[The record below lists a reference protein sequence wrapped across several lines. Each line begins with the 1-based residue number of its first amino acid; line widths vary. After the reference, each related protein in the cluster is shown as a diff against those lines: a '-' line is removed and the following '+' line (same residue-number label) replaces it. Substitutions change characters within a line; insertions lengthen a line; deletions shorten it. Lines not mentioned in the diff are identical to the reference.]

1 MVDSGDAA
9 AEGVAVPLITL
20 VDYRFVP
27 CRVVPFLVC
36 AEMLTNSVVAFWQR
50 LSVDCSLSA
59 ARVQEDYRLRV
70 YSLLLSLG
78 SMCQPAYG
86 HTVAQIT

>member
-1 MVDSGDAA
+1 VTRVVDSGDAA

-36 AEMLTNSVVAFWQR
+36 AVMLTKVRCR
-50 LSVDCSLSA
+50 LLVEA
-59 ARVQEDYRLRV
+59 I
-70 YSLLLSLG
+70 G
-78 SMCQPAYG
+78 
-86 HTVAQIT
+86 